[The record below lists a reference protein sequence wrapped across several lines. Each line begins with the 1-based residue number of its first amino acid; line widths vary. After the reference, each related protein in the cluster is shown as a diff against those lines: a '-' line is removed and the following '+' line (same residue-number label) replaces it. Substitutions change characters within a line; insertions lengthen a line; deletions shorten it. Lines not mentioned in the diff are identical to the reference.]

1 MEKKRSFL
9 GFLASLFVVFFMA
22 NAFAAGYT
30 CNDKKQYTSCNTNYY
45 LNKSGVGNACLLC
58 SSASNTTSTETK
70 TRTCTDA
77 EKTALHATACS
88 TTSCQKRC
96 NGNFTAGTGGTTVGT
111 GTCSGCSSYAD
122 CTPRDPVA
130 TACITEYFFNDS
142 QDVCDPCSGQRNY
155 DELGRTTITGGTRI
169 QTCTGYH
176 TGGAGGTSG
185 SEACTGC
192 SASTY
197 SCSCNSGYHVVG
209 SGSSCTCAPNTIDL
223 TCNPGF
229 YVKKG
234 TTTCSAECPV
244 NKWCAG
250 GKQTINSSG
259 ATADTGI
266 SGSCPSGF
274 SAPVKSTSYTACF
287 TSCVQTC
294 SGEAPCT
301 YANAKCLYDTS
312 YEYTGIRK
320 CQNAACTTTTSCS
333 ASGTCPVSSF
343 VCNACYKKNAGG
355 TGCIAETYTLTY
367 QPGGGSGSVQSQLI
381 QFQSTFTTKP
391 SNTFTRGGYN
401 FSSWGGSYPNA
412 NSTYTYTKC
421 GNTTLTAQWTACNA
435 SNTAGACN
443 CSSTQHPTGSGCAN
457 CSVSCSSVSG
467 FTLGTYNVCNSQT
480 DSICYRNCTTADVAG
495 SATVSGTVTK
505 GGTKTC
511 KADTCDAN
519 HCKTTV
525 GTCITK
531 PANGTCNTGG
541 GDPIT
546 CNAGYHL
553 NTAKTDC
560 LPNTYNVTYSC
571 GAGTGTAPTAN
582 TATYDASYTP
592 KSNTCSRANYAFS
605 GWLVS
610 GTSDTKQGN
619 FIWKYTENKTFTA
632 QWVPT
637 KCPAN
642 QYLENAQCK
651 TCPTSHPKSVE
662 GNNNSINDCYKD
674 CNASCTSPSSCPANS
689 SGCTF
694 DTTVKKPGT
703 QKYNSSSCVIN
714 TGVNS
719 ACPVKT
725 LACNRN
731 YYTNDQVCSACTSLG
746 NGQWNT
752 SLSSNNSGPEG
763 CYATCKKP
771 CTPIQCPAHS
781 TCTHGN
787 EEKIGGIYYP
797 SSECNVENFSCSV
810 SITPDPG
817 YEGCDDGVCDPI
829 VAEITLN
836 HEGGTSTV
844 SKIYQKYSV
853 GYSLT
858 NFGATVT
865 KIPVPTRA
873 TWGFNGYF
881 TAATGGEKIVDAN
894 GNIIAANTKFLQKQ
908 NNTIYAQWTRL
919 TRNCVVGKAYDGTN
933 DVNCPAGKYCPGTG
947 TAVIGTAG
955 CATQCPADA
964 AGGTVTS
971 DVNSSVVTACR
982 TVRSNQ
988 VLDDQTGRGDQTCGY
1003 NTSKSDYSASCTIKV
1018 TACNAGYYRVNA
1030 SDTDCTAVGVGYYSA
1045 ASQLTRTACPNGGT
1059 TAETNAATVQRCFKT
1074 GLDYAAVYGAG
1085 TQRCYYSNGEGAAA
1099 IYNRDCDTKTITSC
1113 RGGYWLDA
1121 DVTMIDCS
1129 PVGYDYYSETDDV
1142 ERHACEGGGKT
1153 NGTITSSPLS
1163 CFKDSETYVSAHGGG
1178 YRTCYYTSG
1187 TGDNALYETSC
1198 ETPTLTYCGGGYYA
1212 NIVLNRDDCIEVGY
1226 GFYSPAPTPSHLAES
1241 LERTACEEGATTSTP
1256 TSVSADACFVCP
1268 AGMVCDPI
1276 TGEEPKTCA
1285 ELTNGTHPNSD
1296 TGNTDVAGCWRDCAV
1311 ATNAA
1316 TMKGHD
1322 YYGLPSTC
1330 EIDNC
1335 KAGFTY
1341 NATTRTCDLC
1351 PEGSFCGGGEG
1362 SGDCPEGQNCDAPKS
1377 CSDLGDG
1384 SWEYSDIGAT
1394 GPKSC
1399 YKKCEQ
1405 YNLDGG
1411 IAVPVADRAYYANQ
1425 CEFKGFDIDNNPC
1438 DIEDGVCVTTSC
1450 KPSFEMVNGKCVAC
1464 NRDHALSYKNTGNC
1478 MVATCEPGWHPYGQ
1492 SCEGDITECSAPNA
1506 LRAEKQWDY
1515 KKNAYGICLI
1525 KQCEDGFH
1533 ISSNACVSDIQ
1544 DCTVEHGTGEKTWN
1558 HTTNTW
1564 GECVA
1569 TYCDPGWTNDPYET
1583 NEPTKQCGHCKNKF
1597 GIKGELAVSGYSRG
1611 CTISACMYQ
1620 GELYNLE
1627 NNECNPI
1634 CDVNGYEDET
1644 GTMKWNPATK
1654 KCERTCKE
1662 GYVMW

>member
-1099 IYNRDCDTKTITSC
+1099 IYNRDCDTKTITLC
-1113 RGGYWLDA
+1113 RGSYWLDA

-1142 ERHACEGGGKT
+1142 ERHACEGG
-1153 NGTITSSPLS
+1153 
-1163 CFKDSETYVSAHGGG
+1163 
-1178 YRTCYYTSG
+1178 
-1187 TGDNALYETSC
+1187 
-1198 ETPTLTYCGGGYYA
+1198 
-1212 NIVLNRDDCIEVGY
+1212 
-1226 GFYSPAPTPSHLAES
+1226 
-1241 LERTACEEGATTSTP
+1241 
-1256 TSVSADACFVCP
+1256 
-1268 AGMVCDPI
+1268 
-1276 TGEEPKTCA
+1276 
-1285 ELTNGTHPNSD
+1285 
-1296 TGNTDVAGCWRDCAV
+1296 
-1311 ATNAA
+1311 
-1316 TMKGHD
+1316 
-1322 YYGLPSTC
+1322 
-1330 EIDNC
+1330 
-1335 KAGFTY
+1335 
-1341 NATTRTCDLC
+1341 
-1351 PEGSFCGGGEG
+1351 
-1362 SGDCPEGQNCDAPKS
+1362 
-1377 CSDLGDG
+1377 
-1384 SWEYSDIGAT
+1384 
-1394 GPKSC
+1394 
-1399 YKKCEQ
+1399 
-1405 YNLDGG
+1405 
-1411 IAVPVADRAYYANQ
+1411 
-1425 CEFKGFDIDNNPC
+1425 
-1438 DIEDGVCVTTSC
+1438 
-1450 KPSFEMVNGKCVAC
+1450 
-1464 NRDHALSYKNTGNC
+1464 
-1478 MVATCEPGWHPYGQ
+1478 
-1492 SCEGDITECSAPNA
+1492 
-1506 LRAEKQWDY
+1506 
-1515 KKNAYGICLI
+1515 
-1525 KQCEDGFH
+1525 
-1533 ISSNACVSDIQ
+1533 
-1544 DCTVEHGTGEKTWN
+1544 
-1558 HTTNTW
+1558 
-1564 GECVA
+1564 
-1569 TYCDPGWTNDPYET
+1569 
-1583 NEPTKQCGHCKNKF
+1583 KNKRYYYKLAIILFQGF
-1597 GIKGELAVSGYSRG
+1597 GNICFGTWRRIQNVLL
-1611 CTISACMYQ
+1611 YQ
-1620 GELYNLE
+1620 
-1627 NNECNPI
+1627 
-1634 CDVNGYEDET
+1634 
-1644 GTMKWNPATK
+1644 WHRRQ
-1654 KCERTCKE
+1654 RT
-1662 GYVMW
+1662 V